1 MSLKTVFVVTA
12 LLSCFIVATTG
23 PAYCQATAVLNVC
36 QELVNAARS
45 YEERSVAHGR
55 IAKAL
60 SMQIQNLSRQAK
72 SEATMAAIETLF
84 AQYDENRTL
93 ENKFRTLYRQ
103 ASDEC
108 ERCMKNAH

>member
-12 LLSCFIVATTG
+12 LLSFFIVTATG

-45 YEERSVAHGR
+45 YEARSSAHGR

-60 SMQIQNLSRQAK
+60 SVQIQSLSRQSK
-72 SEATMAAIETLF
+72 SEATMAAIENLF
-84 AQYDENRTL
+84 TQYDENRTL

-103 ASDEC
+103 ASEES
-108 ERCMKNAH
+108 ERCMKSAQ